1 MRPPG
6 ERCRKSPF
14 DPPPPSFWLRSLPRL
29 IHAIDTVRAMSNNPF
44 AYFQAHPSVS
54 QASPG
59 QSHAGQPP
67 QQGQQQQQSQQ
78 SAVHHYA
85 AQNPSQYQPAASEI
99 HVAPYNSGP
108 VPGPSGPQGVG
119 LGGAGGDADHPL
131 ANAFGDH
138 GQIGGNG
145 GLSPDSN
152 GGADGDD
159 APDPKKK
166 VRPDS
171 LSRRVCRRGAML
183 MFVCLFCLPRA
194 AVLATKSGSSLKV
207 RSIAIEPVRTLWL
220 TGARYFGLRQAI
232 VRLRNAASATGRRS
246 IPRHSVCAPTPRPVR
261 KSRKTP
267 R

>member
-166 VRPDS
+166 VRPTPS
-171 LSRRVCRRGAML
+171 LDV
-183 MFVCLFCLPRA
+183 
-194 AVLATKSGSSLKV
+194 
-207 RSIAIEPVRTLWL
+207 
-220 TGARYFGLRQAI
+220 
-232 VRLRNAASATGRRS
+232 
-246 IPRHSVCAPTPRPVR
+246 SVDAGPC
-261 KSRKTP
+261 
-267 R
+267 